1 MTRIYGTNDRKT
13 LEERRFPY
21 YQFQI
26 YKGTK
31 KIDGNFGDDL
41 GYKFRLELSNNGKKP
56 RDFQIIK
63 NILSNSY
70 QVEEDKN
77 GSLFLDNLNLVLYSD
92 APEITFFSA
101 LATYKNNKPI
111 WFCDKKNIHT
121 KFVGDRGRPVK
132 VSEPCHAK
140 SLYDKCSKGCKEFG
154 SFYFEILEL
163 RLLDF
168 TRVCRM
174 QLSSIKDI
182 INISEYLDK
191 TKKEIGTIRTS
202 PFYST
207 KTQRFIVHRLTRI
220 SKVNSYKKINYPLHL
235 ELHPIWL
242 KEYNSFLH
250 AEQIKSLGY
259 AVPKKLLA
267 QIHGTE
273 LIEID
278 SSIPLLESSWKPSQQ
293 DIQKIKSLYY
303 DYNWNSEELFN
314 VMRSHFGI
322 EKNKIKEAIASFDRK
337 QFKKFKT
344 ILERNDD

>member
-1 MTRIYGTNDRKT
+1 MARIYGTNDRET
-13 LEERRFPY
+13 LQERKFPY

-31 KIDGNFGDDL
+31 KIDNRFGDDL

-63 NILSNSY
+63 NILANSY
-70 QVEEDKN
+70 QIEEDEN

-92 APEITFFSA
+92 DPEVTFFSA
-101 LATYKNNKPI
+101 LATYKNNKPL
-111 WFCDKKNIHT
+111 WFCNKKNIHT
-121 KFVGDRGRPVK
+121 RFVGERGRPVK
-132 VSEPCHAK
+132 VSEPCFAQ
-140 SLYDKCSKGCKEFG
+140 SLYADCPKKCKQFG

-168 TRVCRM
+168 TRICRM

-182 INISEYLDK
+182 VNISEYLDK
-191 TKKEIGTIRTS
+191 TKKEIGSIRTS
-202 PFYST
+202 PFYSSN
-207 KTQRFIVHRLTRI
+207 TQRFIVHRLTRI
-220 SKVNSYKKINYPLHL
+220 SKTNSYKKVNYPLHL

-242 KEYNSFLH
+242 KEYNSFLY
-250 AEQIKSLGY
+250 AQQIKSLGY

-273 LIEID
+273 LIDE
-278 SSIPLLESSWKPSQQ
+278 IPLLESWKPTQE
-293 DIQKIKSLYY
+293 DIQGIKALYY

-322 EKNKIKEAIASFDRK
+322 GKDNIKEAIASFDK
-337 QFKKFKT
+337 EQFEEFKT
-344 ILERNDD
+344 ILQRNFD